1 MECITPNAF
10 LQPILEN
17 GMDGLADVLRI
28 LLNEAMKIERENVLN
43 ASHYQRCSERIDYAK
58 GYKPKQIQ
66 TRYGKL
72 NVDVP
77 QTRNCDFYPSC
88 LEKGIRSERAI
99 SIALAEMYF
108 HGVATRSVTAILEKM
123 CGLDVSAMQV
133 SRATQKLDDEF
144 DKWRN
149 RPILAPVSFLL
160 LDARYE
166 KVREDGA
173 VIDCALLTAYG
184 IQEDGHRRVL
194 GVSVALS
201 EAEVHWRTFMESLA
215 NRGLHGLKMITSDD
229 HVGLQ
234 AARKSVFP
242 SVPWQR
248 CQFHL
253 QKNASSYV
261 PKKMMQSDVHE
272 DIKNIFKCRP
282 RLKQPYF

>member
-173 VIDCALLTAYG
+173 VFLIVRRCLLLMAWGKSPVFSKIY
-184 IQEDGHRRVL
+184 HPLCR
-194 GVSVALS
+194 
-201 EAEVHWRTFMESLA
+201 
-215 NRGLHGLKMITSDD
+215 
-229 HVGLQ
+229 LQ
-234 AARKSVFP
+234 DAICCFIV
-242 SVPWQR
+242 
-248 CQFHL
+248 
-253 QKNASSYV
+253 
-261 PKKMMQSDVHE
+261 
-272 DIKNIFKCRP
+272 KNISFLCTILETYFICIDKTQTFK
-282 RLKQPYF
+282 